1 MCISSFISTSIYVSV
16 PISLKSLWHWNK
28 LESLPFPHFRFFKMA
43 CENSQSLASNF
54 LLHLICSCSGPHLQP
69 DTFYLICFY
78 SEPICSQTHSICMNL
93 ILLSSF
99 TSTWLYYYR
108 KSLFRK
114 MKWKKNVLFISEPP
128 KFYVK
133 NQFVLIKW
141 VTSSQKNRSPTGFIK
156 GAFALLRL
164 LNRLPSLCP
173 LTLHC

>member
-1 MCISSFISTSIYVSV
+1 MSSFISTSISVSV

-54 LLHLICSCSGPHLQP
+54 LLHLICFYSGLHLQS
-69 DTFYLICFY
+69 DTFYLH
-78 SEPICSQTHSICMNL
+78 EPDFTFKLYLNL
-93 ILLSSF
+93 TLLLQKILVQEDEVE
-99 TSTWLYYYR
+99 
-108 KSLFRK
+108 
-114 MKWKKNVLFISEPP
+114 KNVLFISEPP

-141 VTSSQKNRSPTGFIK
+141 VTSSQKNKSPTGFIK